1 VFAVMDSATSEAD
14 LDVVSD
20 NGSVHDANPPTRSE
34 LLCFLRRSII
44 PFDDLVKLCCDF
56 YSEDEITAARN
67 IIAVWHKL
75 PKRKGADKSRSTME
89 DILKCI
95 LNPVIT
101 LPVFYAVDL
110 TRLPPTDVKHC
121 GMSAVIIELQA
132 LRNEMKD
139 MKRLQKK
146 DDDLRDELHTMQLI
160 T

>member
-1 VFAVMDSATSEAD
+1 MFAVIDSATSEAD
-14 LDVVSD
+14 LGVVSD

-34 LLCFLRRSII
+34 LLCFLRIKGSII

-95 LNPVIT
+95 
-101 LPVFYAVDL
+101 
-110 TRLPPTDVKHC
+110 
-121 GMSAVIIELQA
+121 
-132 LRNEMKD
+132 
-139 MKRLQKK
+139 
-146 DDDLRDELHTMQLI
+146 
-160 T
+160 